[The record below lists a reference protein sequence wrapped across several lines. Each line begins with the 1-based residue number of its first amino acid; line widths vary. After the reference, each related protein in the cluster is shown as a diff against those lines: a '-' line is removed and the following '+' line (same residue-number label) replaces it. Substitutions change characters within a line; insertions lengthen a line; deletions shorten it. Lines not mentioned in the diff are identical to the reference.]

1 MALDRTFSLWLTRQ
15 VAPGSP
21 GVVRQALDPSTTW
34 VGSTPEH
41 VAAKVRAHVQAGLWD
56 GAGAP
61 VTDQLPAVNVE
72 VAPSLVVNLPARRD
86 GMPRLAVE
94 VAVVV
99 VSAGRSASGPGAVL
113 AVAPAL
119 GLSWSGA
126 TAAEAVDGLREATRL
141 DLLAR
146 DPPMDG
152 AALASLAAN
161 AARVTDVEAVP
172 IPLSFPTFQEIR
184 EHKRKGEAKAG
195 DFLSPVRPGKA
206 WHVDAELTALERV
219 IRSGRSVVLVGPRG
233 VGKSALVGELV
244 ASRWA
249 ECTQRAGQPVRLLE
263 AHAPTFLVRL
273 LADGSWQDA
282 LARLCTRL
290 GESGDWLYVTSL
302 PELFEVGR
310 YEGNNTSCGE
320 FVRPWLGRGELRL
333 VSECT
338 SEELAAIDAR
348 YPGALN
354 GVVRLP
360 VPEPTDRLEAILDA
374 WNHATGGA
382 FTPGA
387 LRDALRL
394 HRRFAPSS
402 GLPGRILR
410 FLDAVR
416 LERSAGGG
424 VAESLDRDVVYGDFC
439 SQTGLLRA
447 LIDPRFPLPYA
458 QITGFFEQRVYGQPA
473 ANRAVAAAIASVKAD
488 VSPWGKPLASML
500 LVGPTGVGKTEMA
513 RALADF
519 LFGSDG
525 AGAERMIRFDM
536 SEFQTPGS
544 VLRLIEGPEG
554 EGLLTSAVRRQ
565 PFCVLLL
572 DELEKAHPAV
582 LDLLLQVLGEGRLTD
597 GRGRLT
603 DFCACVVLMT
613 SNVGAVD
620 AKRNAAG
627 FGGPDG
633 DDAAARARL
642 DEKAARYRDAVKAWL
657 RPELLNRI
665 DHILPF
671 DPLGPETIGRV
682 LDRELAALARRPG
695 LQHVP
700 LTVSPGAR
708 EALSRAGYD
717 PAWGARQLQRAVQEQ
732 LVSPMARGL
741 FDGRGGR
748 ASVAVDA
755 APGGLDVQVARD
767 ETRLAPRL
775 YDRLYDRVV
784 ALRARCRHVVE
795 GPSFAELEARLEQAS
810 RKGAARQGYA
820 ARAAVAATTS
830 LLRLLETVLRVE
842 QDLGVVA
849 LLDLPRAET
858 GSDPP
863 ADVVEQIRAI
873 GALERELVDLSLRL
887 AAETIP
893 DIGHLVLGVF
903 GDPDSAPFRELVG
916 VYTRVAERCGCTVEG
931 AKVLPALGKSGGFCS
946 VFPGRIV
953 GPKPD
958 PKAPA
963 VGVELVIAGP
973 AAALLFRS
981 EAGVHA
987 FAPGFVGPAGL
998 GPPLQKEVRISIVAS
1013 PTTHPK
1019 YLETRPDDL
1028 NRKLRFEGQPDRT
1041 IAADRVQGIRTRFR
1055 LPSFAE
1061 LEPVLQRWFE
1071 QRLYEDVTR

>member
-1 MALDRTFSLWLTRQ
+1 MALDRTLSLWLTRQ
-15 VAPGSP
+15 VAPGAP

-34 VGSTPEH
+34 IGSTPEH
-41 VAAKVRAHVQAGLWD
+41 VVQKVRAHVQAGLWAPD
-56 GAGAP
+56 GEA
-61 VTDQLPAVNVE
+61 VTDQLPAVRVE
-72 VAPSLVVNLPARRD
+72 VAERLVVHLPARRD

-94 VAVVV
+94 VAVVL
-99 VSAGRSASGPGAVL
+99 VSAARATAGAGPVL

-119 GLSWSGA
+119 GLSWSA
-126 TAAEAVDGLREATRL
+126 STPADALDGLREAVRL

-146 DPPMDG
+146 DPPLDG
-152 AALASLAAN
+152 AALAVLAAN
-161 AARVTDVEAVP
+161 AARVTEVVSFP
-172 IPLSFPTFQEIR
+172 VSLSFPTFQEIR

-195 DFLSPVRPGKA
+195 DFLSVVKPGTA
-206 WHVDAELTALERV
+206 WHVDAELAALERV

-233 VGKSALVGELV
+233 VGKSALVRQLV

-249 ECTQRAGQPVRLLE
+249 DSARREGQPVRLLE
-263 AHAPTFLVRL
+263 VHAPTFLVRL

-338 SEELAAIDAR
+338 AEELAAIDAR

-374 WNHATGGA
+374 WNQANGEA
-382 FTPGA
+382 FTAGA

-416 LERSAGGG
+416 IERSTPGG
-424 VAESLDRDVVYGDFC
+424 VPGELDRDVVYGDFC

-447 LIDPRFPLPYA
+447 LVDPRSPLPYA
-458 QITGFFEQRVYGQPA
+458 EISAFFEQRVYGQPA

-500 LVGPTGVGKTEMA
+500 LVGPTGVGKTEMG

-519 LFGSDG
+519 LFGNDG
-525 AGAERMIRFDM
+525 TGGERMIRFDM

-613 SNVGAVD
+613 SNVGAID
-620 AKRNAAG
+620 AKRSSAG
-627 FGGPDG
+627 FGG
-633 DDAAARARL
+633 DDAGGRARL

-665 DHILPF
+665 DHVLPF
-671 DPLGPETIGRV
+671 DPLGPAAIGRV

-695 LQHVP
+695 LRDVP
-700 LTVSPGAR
+700 VTVSAGAR
-708 EALSRAGYD
+708 DVLSRAGYD
-717 PAWGARQLQRAVQEQ
+717 PAWGARQLQRAVQDQ
-732 LVSPMARGL
+732 LASPLARGL
-741 FDGRGGR
+741 FDGRPGRPSVTVDVAEGGVEAR
-748 ASVAVDA
+748 VE
-755 APGGLDVQVARD
+755 RD
-767 ETRLAPRL
+767 ETRLAARL

-784 ALRARCRHVVE
+784 TLRVRVRQVLE
-795 GPSFAELEARLEQAS
+795 GSSFAELEARLEQAS
-810 RKGAARQGYA
+810 RKAATRPGYA
-820 ARAAVAATTS
+820 QRPAEAATEGVG
-830 LLRLLETVLRVE
+830 RLLETLQRAE
-842 QDLGVVA
+842 QDLGVLA
-849 LLDLPRAET
+849 LLAPPRPQADAD
-858 GSDPP
+858 DPP
-863 ADVVEQIRAI
+863 PDLVERMRTIQAY
-873 GALERELVDLSLRL
+873 EEELVDLSLGL
-887 AAETIP
+887 ASQAIP
-893 DIGHLVLGVF
+893 DIGHVVVGVF
-903 GDPDSAPFRELVG
+903 GDPESVPFRELVG
-916 VYTRVAERCGCTVEG
+916 VYQRVASRCRCTVEV
-931 AKVLPALGKSGGFCS
+931 AKVLPVGKAGGFCS
-946 VFPGRIV
+946 VFPTRVV

-958 PKAPA
+958 PKAPVA
-963 VGVELVIAGP
+963 GLELVITG
-973 AAALLFRS
+973 AAAAFLFRF
-981 EAGVHA
+981 EAGLHA
-987 FAPGFVGPAGL
+987 FAAGFTGPSAL
-998 GPPLQKEVRISIVAS
+998 GPPLAKEVRVSVLVS
-1013 PTTHPK
+1013 PAPYAK

-1028 NRKLRFEGQPDRT
+1028 NRKLRFEGPPDRV
-1041 IAADRVQGIRTRFR
+1041 IAPDRLQGIRTRFR
-1055 LPSFAE
+1055 LPDFSH
-1061 LEPVLQRWFE
+1061 LEATQVRWFQQKLHDE
-1071 QRLYEDVTR
+1071 VTL